1 MQGLKNGPAWAVVV
15 TMNTKELSNSMITN
29 RYSLGSEF
37 GRYVV
42 VGGLAFVVDFAL
54 LAGMTGLF
62 GVHYLASA
70 VFAFLLGTCVNYR
83 LSVRWVFNYRAI
95 DAHDTEFGLF
105 LLVGV
110 ITLGVSLGLMALLV
124 EGLAMH
130 VLLAKCVV
138 TAFTLVANFAG
149 RRALL
154 FTRWGRSPM
163 VSSAR

>member
-1 MQGLKNGPAWAVVV
+1 MKS
-15 TMNTKELSNSMITN
+15 KSMKREFV
-29 RYSLGSEF
+29 RYIG
-37 GRYVV
+37 
-42 VGGLAFVVDFAL
+42 VGGAAFIADFAL
-54 LAGMTGLF
+54 LAILTLAGLQ
-62 GVHYLASA
+62 YLAA
-70 VFAFLLGTCVNYR
+70 TLLAFVLGTWVNYQ
-83 LSVRWVFNYRAI
+83 LSIRWVFTYRAI
-95 DAHDTEFGLF
+95 DTRGTEFGLF

-110 ITLGVSLGLMALLV
+110 ITLGISLALMALLV

-138 TAFTLVANFAG
+138 TAFTLIANFAG